1 MKKFLLSV
9 LICLPLLAKAQTDEK
24 YLAGAI
30 PVVDGKVSFTTE
42 MQVPALSQ
50 EQLYDALL
58 DWANTYFKPEGK
70 LNARVLYTNKEEG
83 TIAAGGEEYLVFT
96 SSALSLDRTRIYY
109 QLLMTCKPGK
119 CDLEMT
125 RIRYWYDEARDGGEK
140 YVAEEWITDDMALNK
155 SKTKLAPICGKF
167 RRKTIDLKDELFKS
181 IQSSLGNSFGIA
193 TGSCYSDS
201 GCNCGYSGRNRNTI
215 QRCQYTAHGTGSP
228 HSTHR
233 TCCTCCSYCTND
245 PKH

>member
-83 TIAAGGEEYLVFT
+83 TMKPVTAVKNMLPKNGLLTIWHLTSQKPNWHPSVVNLEEK
-96 SSALSLDRTRIYY
+96 
-109 QLLMTCKPGK
+109 QLT
-119 CDLEMT
+119 
-125 RIRYWYDEARDGGEK
+125 
-140 YVAEEWITDDMALNK
+140 
-155 SKTKLAPICGKF
+155 
-167 RRKTIDLKDELFKS
+167 
-181 IQSSLGNSFGIA
+181 
-193 TGSCYSDS
+193 
-201 GCNCGYSGRNRNTI
+201 
-215 QRCQYTAHGTGSP
+215 
-228 HSTHR
+228 
-233 TCCTCCSYCTND
+233 
-245 PKH
+245 

>member
-9 LICLPLLAKAQTDEK
+9 LICLPLFAKAQTDEK

-58 DWANTYFKPEGK
+58 DWANTYFKPDGK

-109 QLLMTCKPGK
+109 QFLMTCKPGK
-119 CDLEMT
+119 
-125 RIRYWYDEARDGGEK
+125 
-140 YVAEEWITDDMALNK
+140 
-155 SKTKLAPICGKF
+155 
-167 RRKTIDLKDELFKS
+167 
-181 IQSSLGNSFGIA
+181 
-193 TGSCYSDS
+193 
-201 GCNCGYSGRNRNTI
+201 
-215 QRCQYTAHGTGSP
+215 
-228 HSTHR
+228 
-233 TCCTCCSYCTND
+233 
-245 PKH
+245 

>member
-109 QLLMTCKPGK
+109 QLLMT
-119 CDLEMT
+119 
-125 RIRYWYDEARDGGEK
+125 
-140 YVAEEWITDDMALNK
+140 
-155 SKTKLAPICGKF
+155 
-167 RRKTIDLKDELFKS
+167 
-181 IQSSLGNSFGIA
+181 
-193 TGSCYSDS
+193 
-201 GCNCGYSGRNRNTI
+201 
-215 QRCQYTAHGTGSP
+215 
-228 HSTHR
+228 
-233 TCCTCCSYCTND
+233 
-245 PKH
+245 